1 MRNLKRALSLA
12 LASVMVLGLMVV
24 GSGASYAD
32 VTSEENQEAIEVL
45 QAVGVMVGDD
55 EGNFNPDKNVTRNE
69 MAVVMS
75 NLLDLK
81 VEDFNAADIP
91 FTDVPSWAVAYVA
104 ACYADGITSGTSA
117 TTYGGSNTVTAAQ
130 AALMMMKALG
140 YFQYQGDFDQEWT
153 LATIKKGSEIG
164 IFDGITVDRTS
175 PLTRNDVA
183 QMALNALK
191 LNMVTFTG
199 EVGIEIPTAGGQP
212 IVVGY
217 KAEYTPRTSANSKYN
232 QISAGTTD
240 IASNN
245 QYYVQLGE
253 ELYNGDLRL
262 SPDID
267 AFGRPARYW
276 EYDGKEIGVYVD
288 KSKMIAEFTTEV
300 TGADLYETLT
310 RNTVAKYD
318 VNVYIDG
325 LDEAPTRA
333 LSNVWFTKNDIA
345 RNNDEGLGD
354 TGNGTLTQVFVDNEE
369 DVVTIAIVN
378 TYLAI
383 ADDDYDDNNGELDV
397 TVYGIEEQTAGAD
410 DYVKTNNQA
419 SETSEPFTLSTDDF
433 AIEDYLKDDAMLV
446 TVADGEVQDVL
457 GQPEIIDSAEISSF
471 RIDNHVTVDGTKY
484 NFASSAEYDW
494 ETLNSWTD
502 GTGTINMKDQ
512 TYDVYLDQ
520 YGYAIG
526 VKVLDA
532 VNNYLFV
539 TGIDLNSSNLNNRT
553 ADANV
558 IFLDGTMD
566 TVEINMTK
574 STLNIDTRTPEN
586 NAILNTWCTYTVS
599 GDVYTVKEVS
609 NVNDNV
615 TNGIGGA
622 TNSNKDKLAQY
633 QSQPAD
639 ALAASMIEINSKRTS
654 VAGGTSTYNRVY
666 GNDDTVYLTVSLAE
680 LDNGATNNYA
690 VIDDVDSVITGIDNA
705 NLKAWHENYAA
716 SETDK
721 PTVSGSITGGH
732 ASAGVYALYD
742 DDGYV
747 IAAVVVG
754 EDAGT
759 AKNLVYAHTSNV
771 VAEGYDKTTDTWS
784 WSRMV
789 VSAEGEEIEIVERG
803 DSLEYLD
810 EMDQNRWYQVKYNA
824 DGDVIEV
831 TDSDAAAYA
840 GDIDKWDLTL
850 ATGNLAGQEG
860 DYVTNINLLE
870 ESINEYDN
878 VLYYE
883 YQTTQ
888 PELIGKTLYV
898 DTAAKEGFRVDENVA
913 VVLQRN
919 TRNTTWNTTFYS
931 GVSRLERIVDDLVER
946 ADGTY
951 RYCISAI
958 IEDGKAITVVIR
970 DMTSDYNAPNW
981 GTNQGDIRIDG
992 LAFRGAAGMDVTY
1005 TNLTGTAFMAT
1016 DVAHVKVTS
1025 SDNTLVYQTGPAG
1038 EALVAGEAAGVNGQA
1053 VINFGLARTPQT
1065 QKGDYRVE
1073 LTITDGTGTVKGSA
1087 SYTVAVG

>member
-164 IFDGITVDRTS
+164 IFDGITVDRIS

-502 GTGTINMKDQ
+502 GTGTVNMKDQ

-532 VNNYLFV
+532 VNNYLFI

-586 NAILNTWCTYTVS
+586 NAILNTWCTYTVN
-599 GDVYTVKEVS
+599 GNDVYTVKEVS

-633 QSQPAD
+633 QSQPAN

-654 VAGGTSTYNRVY
+654 VAGGTTTYNRVY

-680 LDNGATNNYA
+680 LDNNAADGYNYA

-810 EMDQNRWYQVKYNA
+810 EMEQNRWYQVKYNA
-824 DGDVIEV
+824 DGEVIEV

-850 ATGNLAGQEG
+850 ATGNSSGDEG
-860 DYVTNINLLE
+860 DYVTNINFLE
-870 ESINEYDN
+870 ESVNEYDN

-898 DTAAKEGFRVDENVA
+898 DTAAKQGFRVDENVA

-981 GTNQGDIRIDG
+981 GTQSGVLEITGVTFDATN
-992 LAFRGAAGMDVTY
+992 GMDVHFVNRTGVALTASDVASVVVKNAEGNTVYNGVSSGSVDANVADDASGVVSFSAYKSTPSNIADYSVTLTIVSGGNTY
-1005 TNLTGTAFMAT
+1005 TGTATVGAT
-1016 DVAHVKVTS
+1016 
-1025 SDNTLVYQTGPAG
+1025 
-1038 EALVAGEAAGVNGQA
+1038 
-1053 VINFGLARTPQT
+1053 
-1065 QKGDYRVE
+1065 
-1073 LTITDGTGTVKGSA
+1073 
-1087 SYTVAVG
+1087 